1 MQETYLK
8 MFITLVQRMLFSTG
22 TDGVDDSLFKSMN
35 YEIYVEYFLM
45 VTVFTPPGQLLPP

>member
-1 MQETYLK
+1 
-8 MFITLVQRMLFSTG
+8 MLFSTG

-45 VTVFTPPGQLLPP
+45 VTVCTPPGQLLPPWSTCVKLLPTFL